1 MVPDRR
7 NYSLLLIT
15 VFIHRS
21 PSVCTERLFPAPS
34 HSRRAPFGLSWPHPA
49 VTGVPIT
56 VCPGSVVG
64 PRDGAESQHTAPS
77 PACPAGSSAGL
88 GEDFGCCSLG
98 HRDGRGFGLRPGSEP
113 QLYHF
118 LALWPRADF
127 SSGLTAT
134 ISADE
139 GDQTYLT
146 ELQECHRE
154 PGRAGFPARPLPW
167 PGDARGADRS
177 LPPRCHQQ
185 VASLYFNSLKSRVP
199 FF

>member
-1 MVPDRR
+1 MSVQ
-7 NYSLLLIT
+7 NVS
-15 VFIHRS
+15 S
-21 PSVCTERLFPAPS
+21 P
-34 HSRRAPFGLSWPHPA
+34 PHPTPEEPHSA
-49 VTGVPIT
+49 SPGHTQLSLEFPSQFA
-56 VCPGSVVG
+56 PGSVVG

-77 PACPAGSSAGL
+77 PARLARSSAGL
-88 GEDFGCCSLG
+88 REEFGCCSLG
-98 HRDGRGFGLRPGSEP
+98 DKDGRGFGLRPGSEP

-185 VASLYFNSLKSRVP
+185 VGLSTSTL
-199 FF
+199 